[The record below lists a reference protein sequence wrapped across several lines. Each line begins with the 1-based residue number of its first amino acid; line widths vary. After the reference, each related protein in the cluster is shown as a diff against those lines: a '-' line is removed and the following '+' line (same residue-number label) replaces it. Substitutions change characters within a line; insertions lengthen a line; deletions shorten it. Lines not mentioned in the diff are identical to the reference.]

1 MAVYADQELE
11 ANFSSWDYDGA
22 GERTVV
28 GWGHAVRSSG
38 EPAHL
43 PENIVA

>member
-11 ANFSSWDYDGA
+11 ANFCSWDYDGA
-22 GERTVV
+22 GEGKV
-28 GWGHAVRSSG
+28 GGHTVRSNG

-43 PENIVA
+43 AENIVA

>member
-11 ANFSSWDYDGA
+11 ANFCSWDYDGA
-22 GERTVV
+22 VERKVV
-28 GWGHAVRSSG
+28 GGHAVRSSG

-43 PENIVA
+43 PENTVA